1 MQILQDSQHRE
12 HSHKEETPNCPIEL
26 GVERAHHD
34 EATVLRGNDSSSL
47 SLRADPHNS

>member
-34 EATVLRGNDSSSL
+34 EQQWYEGMI
-47 SLRADPHNS
+47 LRA